1 MDDRRTDSLESQLA
15 DAYDRMGPSAEAER
29 RMLSALVAA
38 QQHAP
43 KRRVKALHLVVPLA
57 ACLVLLA
64 GVGVLALNGALSASL
79 DETLGAASGTAA
91 DPSSVSELS
100 AIGDALES
108 DFDLRFPFV
117 TLSSGERLR
126 VALGDE
132 APLTADPAHV
142 GDELERTVATGPDEA
157 SSAPCTVFATSDPD
171 HPFAIRYDDD
181 TTFYLADRVEA

>member
-15 DAYDRMGPSAEAER
+15 DAYDRMGPSADAER
-29 RMLSALVAA
+29 RMLSALMAA
-38 QQHAP
+38 QQGAP
-43 KRRVKALHLVVPLA
+43 KRRVKALRLVVPLA

-79 DETLGAASGTAA
+79 DETLDAASGTVA
-91 DPSSVSELS
+91 DPSSASELS